1 MFSLNIFMQTLELS
15 PSIIEENDTIRVS
28 VTTLP
33 GEQKQAFTVEAKKM
47 KASHPFFSVK
57 INDQTEKLLVVIR
70 KKSFSQKDPIIASTV
85 IKGDQLPKKFN
96 DNTNTELKTIKLL
109 EPLQQNGK
117 KTKGSSRKQVGQIE
131 IQFSLT
137 QEFTFSKNTMKAQ
150 KNKKRNGQGYS
161 KIDTLLDNENEYG
174 NFLFNDPITN

>member
-1 MFSLNIFMQTLELS
+1 MSSARRIF
-15 PSIIEENDTIRVS
+15 P
-28 VTTLP
+28 
-33 GEQKQAFTVEAKKM
+33 
-47 KASHPFFSVK
+47 
-57 INDQTEKLLVVIR
+57 
-70 KKSFSQKDPIIASTV
+70 QKDPIIASTV

-137 QEFTFSKNTMKAQ
+137 PEFTFSKNTMKAQ
-150 KNKKRNGQGYS
+150 KNKKRN
-161 KIDTLLDNENEYG
+161 
-174 NFLFNDPITN
+174 